1 MGNLRDKMAA
11 ANVEN
16 NVLGMASENENK
28 DKKPRDK
35 HADFLRITPAR
46 VDKVINS
53 IHRLELT
60 ANRKSYSY
68 SDDEVE
74 QIFSAITDA
83 VNHARAAFDGKKNSK
98 SKFMFKE

>member
-1 MGNLRDKMAA
+1 MENLCDKMAET
-11 ANVEN
+11 NCEN
-16 NVLGMASENENK
+16 NVVDKASEVENK

-35 HADFLRITPAR
+35 HADFLRNEPAR
-46 VDKVINS
+46 VDRVINS

-68 SDDEVE
+68 SNDEVE

-83 VNHARAAFDGKKNSK
+83 VNHARAVFDGKKNS
-98 SKFMFKE
+98 FTFK

>member
-1 MGNLRDKMAA
+1 MENLYDKMEATNGA
-11 ANVEN
+11 N
-16 NVLGMASENENK
+16 NVVDKASEVENK

-35 HADFLRITPAR
+35 HADFLRNAPAR

-68 SDDEVE
+68 SNDEVE

-83 VNHARAAFDGKKNSK
+83 VNHARAVFDGKKNSTN
-98 SKFMFKE
+98 FTFK

>member
-1 MGNLRDKMAA
+1 MENLCDKMVATSG
-11 ANVEN
+11 EN
-16 NVLGMASENENK
+16 NVVDMASEAENK

-35 HADFLRITPAR
+35 HADFLRNAPAR

-68 SDDEVE
+68 SNDEVE

-83 VNHARAAFDGKKNSK
+83 VNHARAVFDGKKNSTN
-98 SKFMFKE
+98 FTFK